1 MDPLSRLDFFARIRG
16 GLGTLG
22 AHVRNPGL
30 LRCAVCGKWAGMLHG
45 AGMHGEPDS
54 GRLCRSC
61 FELLLKN
68 AEQKSPTG
76 GERAQDSLN
85 DFDEHLA

>member
-1 MDPLSRLDFFARIRG
+1 
-16 GLGTLG
+16 
-22 AHVRNPGL
+22 
-30 LRCAVCGKWAGMLHG
+30 MLHG
-45 AGMHGEPDS
+45 AGMRREPDS

-68 AEQKSPTG
+68 AEQKAATG
-76 GERAQDSLN
+76 GNAQDSLN